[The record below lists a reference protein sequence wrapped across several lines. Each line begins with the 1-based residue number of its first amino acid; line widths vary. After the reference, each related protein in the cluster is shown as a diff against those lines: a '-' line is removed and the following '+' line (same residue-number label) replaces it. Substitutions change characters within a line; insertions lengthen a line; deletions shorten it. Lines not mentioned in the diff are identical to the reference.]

1 MTQFNPL
8 DSEDPLGEALHFL
21 RVTGSFYCRSELTA
35 PWGLTMPDWP
45 DCLWFHIVTVG
56 RLLLEVEGD
65 EPRVLQPGD
74 LALVTHGRGH
84 SLRSGPGTVAPDVR
98 SIEHEFRNRYA
109 VLRHGGGGA
118 PTTLVCGAVRLDH
131 PAAHH
136 IVALLPDVI
145 HVEPTSGPHAE
156 WMQSTLRLVAAEA
169 AEVRPGGE
177 AVLTRLSDILVI
189 QTLRAWIELDPAA
202 QRGWLGAL
210 RDRQVGRAI
219 SLIHRDPARD
229 WTVASLA
236 SELAM
241 SRSAFAARF
250 TELVDEPA
258 MRYVTRWRMQVAHS
272 WLTEDGAT
280 VAEVAG
286 RLGYQSEAAFSRAFK
301 RVTGVSPGSIS
312 SGARA
317 RSARAG
323 AEQLL

>member
-1 MTQFNPL
+1 MAEVNPL
-8 DSEDPLGEALHFL
+8 ESADPLGEALHFL

-45 DCLWFHIVTVG
+45 DCLWFHVVTVG
-56 RLLLEVEGD
+56 RLRLEVAGD

-74 LALVTHGRGH
+74 LALVTNGKGH
-84 SLRSGPGTVAPDVR
+84 VLRSEAGTLAPDVR
-98 SIEHEFRNRYA
+98 SIEHEFHNKYA

-136 IVALLPDVI
+136 IVPVLPEVI

-156 WMQSTLRLVAAEA
+156 WTQSTLRLVAAEA

-189 QTLRAWIELDPAA
+189 QTLRAWIENDPAA

-210 RDRQVGRAI
+210 RDRQIGRAI

-236 SELAM
+236 GELAM

-250 TELVDEPA
+250 TDLVDEPA
-258 MRYVTRWRMQVAHS
+258 MRYVTRWRMQVARS
-272 WLTEDGAT
+272 WLAEDGTT

-286 RLGYQSEAAFSRAFK
+286 RLGHRSEAAFSRAFK
-301 RVTGVSPGSIS
+301 RVVGSSPGAIGSAARGRRP
-312 SGARA
+312 GAVRPA
-317 RSARAG
+317 
-323 AEQLL
+323 